1 MEIRISKTDIFVV
14 ILAVILAYVLTACAG
29 FSAEQPGDNV
39 EPDGQGLPLVA
50 AVKAREALAGE
61 LDIRIEDVDILI
73 SEQKIWSDSCLGLG
87 GPAESCLKADV
98 EGWLVELSAD
108 GDAYFA
114 RTDWLG
120 EQVRFE
126 S

>member
-14 ILAVILAYVLTACAG
+14 VLAVVLAYVLTACAG
-29 FSAEQPGDNV
+29 ITAEQPGSKD
-39 EPDGQGLPLVA
+39 EPTGQGLPPVA
-50 AVKAREALAGE
+50 AVKAREILAAE
-61 LDIRIEDVDILI
+61 LDISIETVDILTH
-73 SEQKIWSDSCLGLG
+73 EQKIWSDSCLGLG
-87 GPAESCLKADV
+87 GPAESCLKAEV
-98 EGWLVELSAD
+98 EGWLVELSAND
-108 GDAYFA
+108 KMFIA